1 MKKMARR
8 LLACAVSVAI
18 LVACT
23 ISGWVLPAMA
33 EDAPT
38 NLIANGDFENGKP
51 GWGWTFSGYSAIVD
65 GVGYNGTKGLQL
77 KAGTSSSGGTSDTG
91 RIASVTLSA
100 DTTYILRYMV
110 KGGASQIYA
119 STSGTFGFDTQLKSP
134 ETTDWI
140 QQEVFLKPT
149 ADFFGNIDLALY
161 YNTTTAVYYDNFELY
176 EYEEGMNIV
185 PGSDGGALAGSART
199 AAGTSATTD
208 ACDYLFFADFVAAG
222 KTISVATDPD
232 DAANKVWELSA
243 DSITRYLPMHFSGY
257 SLALNDV
264 YKVSFRYKGKN
275 GEVPTC
281 YVTNIANATNKFSF
295 ELQRITGIG
304 PDENGWYTAI
314 TWLNIGKPNSTYN
327 MQALFKSTNGVYLD
341 DFTIRKAKQCS
352 TGETNNVTI
361 QNVSAM
367 QFAQSEVPLAVGQ
380 TALIYPQ
387 GKFGE
392 EWDANAYCGT
402 LTWTSSDTSVATV
415 NKTTG
420 LVKMVSSTPNAT
432 ATITATSSVTGAPAA
447 SYTVKMTVVEP
458 TAIKIN
464 KEQVTLLGAGA
475 TETLSVVGTAPANS
489 SVIPEKVTWTS
500 SDTSVATVDANGV
513 VTAVYSGDKV
523 KTATITAKYEGI
535 DTPATATV
543 TVNNNLM
550 PDDVFASV
558 TENTDVMTKYDNGG
572 YHNKPYISLAAPA
585 EGAITSYA
593 VTVNLQRPMKA
604 GKRYILSTILKGSLS
619 GLAIAGTSGTITSIR
634 WNDASDTAGDSWV
647 EARNINNG
655 ATGYVFVP
663 TADATSLTVTF
674 YNAPYG
680 MSNWGADGTAS
691 SNKIIEACF
700 SDLKLFEYT
709 DEVNLLSGAAGDLV
723 GQTQRNLSVTTKKD
737 SAGDEWFYIKSTIQY
752 PLYVYNTSDY
762 LSKIYEYSVK
772 YKPADANNGKFYSY
786 HEDNPRK
793 NGHVVSTKQEGP
805 DADGWYTYTAWIEL
819 LPASPNFNYATS
831 FRVSGGPVYTKD
843 WSCYLVPKAEKP
855 FYGANKLL
863 TPGSQT
869 NLASAAWLGAVNANA
884 QWTIADE
891 SVIAFTAGNGPI
903 TASQVTI
910 KAKALGTTTVT
921 VKDATSS
928 AAPVTI
934 LVKVLPSTAGDYA
947 VNFNTPNADV
957 SLKDINGNALNSLI
971 TGAIISVKVK
981 PNNGYIPTPGTLRY
995 VTADGVEHRML
1006 NRTEIE
1012 GTENSFMMQVP
1023 EGAFTVK
1030 IDMASTAQT
1039 SFTAGT
1045 IGTAYRELDG
1055 QQQGDKVDGIRF
1067 LTRVYI
1073 EGFDLTGDKITIKYN
1088 GTEYEVESM
1097 GTLLKRAAN
1106 TTALTLDNV
1115 GGSGA
1120 ATIWRVENYNSTDKT
1135 LSVSAYSN
1143 NSLDFAATMTTSNPS
1158 ETFKERKYTSRG
1170 YIKLKGVDEV
1180 IYTTPRT
1187 DSAAD
1192 AQKRATGDLT
1202 TSTTKYGVKWST
1214 TDPDDLGAR
1223 CFDAEGL
1230 EAVIGVGDVA
1240 GRSDFDT
1247 IYPWSG
1253 MVRCNIKEGA
1263 NGEDVV
1269 IYEGEPGF
1277 ALDGSNGNVF
1287 VRIPKFSVQKYTED
1301 GYEYRVI
1308 TGDDTQLHP
1317 AFIEDGKVL
1326 DAIYVGAFEGYIN
1339 EENKLSSIG
1348 GVIPTNNETPV
1359 EFLAAAQE
1367 NGVRY
1372 TLYDNRSLDALW
1384 TLVTVEYGCRNTNQ
1398 IWGYGV
1404 ADYMQPDDLIHLLVR
1419 EDATAT
1425 NTVSIRQDKSGW
1437 YAKMYMPVGST
1448 ITICRGTQENII
1460 TQRKILKIEDKDGYT
1475 QFTFDGDPI
1484 DLIASEFGL
1493 DENGN
1498 EIATVVNDFIGSAPL
1513 YTNYVEDCPEGGMTT
1528 WHTGRA
1534 NWIVSDATNNYR
1546 EKAELTGNPIRYRWI
1561 ENVVGNLW
1569 HFLPDVTFKNGE
1581 MYTCNNIRDYE
1592 ICKADGISYVS
1603 TGLTFENNYYDNG
1616 SKSDITGKNYWV
1628 TSLIDDSGHLFG
1640 DAYNKE
1646 LLSNQA
1652 FGAYY
1657 YVKSSGESLLLN
1669 GGGFDHLWRCNM
1681 LTNRGWA
1688 TADTNWYLYGSRLM
1702 YKQIQE

>member
-23 ISGWVLPAMA
+23 ISGWVLPAIA
-33 EDAPT
+33 EDAPV

-51 GWGWTFSGYSAIVD
+51 GYGWAFSGCSEIVE
-65 GVGYNGTKGLQL
+65 GAGYNGSKGL
-77 KAGTSSSGGTSDTG
+77 KFMAGKSSTGGTSDAG
-91 RIASVTLSA
+91 QVSEISLKAGSSYV
-100 DTTYILRYMV
+100 LRYLT
-110 KGGASQIYA
+110 KGG
-119 STSGTFGFDTQLKSP
+119 STQVLSTAISAITPGSFQLKKNFSSD
-134 ETTDWI
+134 DWV
-140 QQEVFLKPT
+140 QQVFFFKAT
-149 ADFFGNIDLALY
+149 ADYTGKLAMALY
-161 YNTTTAVYYDNFELY
+161 YNTEKDVYFDNFELY
-176 EYEEGMNIV
+176 EYKVGMNLM
-185 PGSDGGALAGSART
+185 PGSDGGALSGTGSFHMGTNGSNDPIDYMAFMNHLDAGVT
-199 AAGTSATTD
+199 M
-208 ACDYLFFADFVAAG
+208 
-222 KTISVATDPD
+222 KVATDPD
-232 DAANKVWELSA
+232 DSTNKVWEVSA
-243 DSITRYLPMHFSGY
+243 DNTSRTPILAFSGFSVTKY
-257 SLALNDV
+257 DITKMS
-264 YKVSFRYKGKN
+264 YRFKGKN
-275 GEVPTC
+275 GEKPTGAISSSMATVMKSF
-281 YVTNIANATNKFSF
+281 VT
-295 ELQRITGIG
+295 G
-304 PDENGWYTAI
+304 PDENGWYTVVA
-314 TWLNIGKPNSTYN
+314 WVN
-327 MQALFKSTNGVYLD
+327 MKSTNLNYSTTVKFGSTNGMYVD
-341 DFTIRKAKQCS
+341 DFSFYQTNQRA
-352 TGETNNVTI
+352 TGETVDTI
-361 QNVSAM
+361 PEISAM
-367 QFAQSEVPLAVGQ
+367 QFAESVVPMAPG
-380 TALIYPQ
+380 TSKLIFPQ
-387 GKFGE
+387 GKVGE
-392 EWDANAYCGT
+392 VWDANAYCGN
-402 LTWTSSDTSVATV
+402 LTWQSSDTSVATV
-415 NKTTG
+415 DAATG

-513 VTAVYSGDKV
+513 VTVVYSGDKV

-593 VTVNLQRPMKA
+593 VTVNLQRPIKA
-604 GKRYILSTILKGSLS
+604 GKRYVISTIMKGSLGGVAVANS
-619 GLAIAGTSGTITSIR
+619 NGTTITSIR
-634 WNDASDTAGDSWV
+634 WNDPSATAGNSWTEV
-647 EARNINNG
+647 RNIS
-655 ATGYVFVP
+655 TSFVP
-663 TADATSLTVTF
+663 SVDSASLRLSFV
-674 YNAPYG
+674 NAPHGY
-680 MSNWGADGTAS
+680 SSWGESANGNKVIAAS
-691 SNKIIEACF
+691 F
-700 SDLKLFEYT
+700 SDVRLFEVT
-709 DEVNLLSGAAGDLV
+709 DELNLLSGTAGDLV
-723 GQTQRNLSVTTKKD
+723 GESQKNFSKTTVLDGTEESFLIPK
-737 SAGDEWFYIKSTIQY
+737 
-752 PLYVYNTSDY
+752 NTSGVY
-762 LSKIYEYSVK
+762 LSNVYLTPDLSKVYEYSVK
-772 YKPADANNGKFYSY
+772 YKPADGKNGLFYAYSNE
-786 HEDNPRK
+786 HRR
-793 NGHVVSTKQEGP
+793 NGHVMGSQLEGP
-805 DADGWYTYTAWIEL
+805 DANGWYTYTTWIEL
-819 LPASPNFNYATS
+819 MPASPSIAWGAMFITTA
-831 FRVSGGPVYTKD
+831 PVYAKD
-843 WSCYLVPKAEKP
+843 FSCYLVPKTSAP
-855 FYGANKLL
+855 IYGANKVLPL
-863 TPGSQT
+863 GSEIELST
-869 NLASAAWLGAVNANA
+869 MTWLGLSAVNPNA

-891 SVIAFTAGNGPI
+891 SVLAFTAGNGPVTGG
-903 TASQVTI
+903 TAKI

-921 VKDATSS
+921 VKDPASS
-928 AAPVTI
+928 ASPVS
-934 LVKVLPSTAGDYA
+934 LVVKVLPVAAGAGEYT

-957 SLKDINGNALNSLI
+957 AIKDINGNALKNLI
-971 TGAIISVKVK
+971 TGSIISVQLKS
-981 PNNGYIPTPGTLRY
+981 NNGYIPTPGTLRY

-1067 LTRVYI
+1067 LTRLYI
-1073 EGFDLTGDKITIKYN
+1073 EGLDLNGDEINVKYN
-1088 GTEYEVESM
+1088 GQTYEVESM

-1192 AQKRATGDLT
+1192 AQKRATGELT

-1240 GRSDFDT
+1240 GRSDFDS

-1253 MVRCNIKEGA
+1253 MVRCNVKEGA
-1263 NGEDVV
+1263 NGED
-1269 IYEGEPGF
+1269 IITYEGEPGF

-1326 DAIYVGAFEGYIN
+1326 DAIYVGAFEGSMSTD
-1339 EENKLSSIG
+1339 EKLSSVG
-1348 GVIPTNNETPV
+1348 GVIPANNYTPI
-1359 EFLAAAQE
+1359 EFLSAAQG

-1372 TLYDNRSLDALW
+1372 TLYDNRSVDALW
-1384 TLVTVEYGCRNTNQ
+1384 TLVAVEYGCRNTNRVF
-1398 IWGYGV
+1398 GYGV
-1404 ADYMQPDDLIHLLVR
+1404 ADYMQPDSLASLSVR
-1419 EDATAT
+1419 KSAT
-1425 NTVSIRQDKSGW
+1425 NANEVAVKYFKSDW
-1437 YAKMYMPVGST
+1437 YLRRFMPVDST
-1448 ITICRGTQENII
+1448 ITICRQTQSNII
-1460 TQRKILKIEDKDGYT
+1460 AQRKITKVEDKEIDGVMYT
-1475 QFTFDGDPI
+1475 VFTFDGAPL
-1484 DLIASEFGL
+1484 DLVAAEFGVN
-1493 DENGN
+1493 DAGS
-1498 EIATVVNDFIGSAPL
+1498 EIVTTKQDFIGSAPL
-1513 YTNYVEDCPEGGMTT
+1513 FTNYVEDAPSGGMTT

-1534 NWIVSDATNNYR
+1534 NWITTDADLKITQ
-1546 EKAELTGNPIRYRWI
+1546 NPIRYRWI
-1561 ENVVGNLW
+1561 ENPVGNVW
-1569 HFLPDVTFKNGE
+1569 HYLPDVTFKDGQ
-1581 MYTCNNIRDYE
+1581 MYTCNNMRDYE
-1592 ICKADGISYVS
+1592 ICKADGVKYVPV
-1603 TGLTFENNYYDNG
+1603 GEPFENNYYDNG
-1616 SKSDITGKNYWV
+1616 NKQDLPGYNYWI
-1628 TSLIDDSGHLFG
+1628 TSLFDDPGHLFG
-1640 DAYNKE
+1640 DAYDKS
-1646 LLSNQA
+1646 LTSKQA

-1657 YVKSSGESLLLN
+1657 YVNAKSPSIIAN
-1669 GGGFDHLWRCNM
+1669 GGGYDHQWRCNM
-1681 LTNRGWA
+1681 LTNRGWI
-1688 TADTNWYLYGSRLM
+1688 TSTTNWYLYGSRLM